1 MEAAGKEE
9 QERQKMQHCNVED
22 GVGGA
27 GAGAGVDAVVGA
39 GIDDEVAANL
49 CGWQPCW
56 CLVFWC
62 WC

>member
-1 MEAAGKEE
+1 
-9 QERQKMQHCNVED
+9 MQHCNVED

-27 GAGAGVDAVVGA
+27 GVGAAVDAVVGA
-39 GIDDEVAANL
+39 GIAANL